1 MIARI
6 KNINPNIRAN
16 HCIIHRQ
23 ALASKKIS
31 PELNDTMSLVINV
44 VNFIKSKALNSRLFS
59 VLCEEVGTNH
69 RCLLL
74 HSEIRWLSRGRV
86 VQRIFELRDEVK
98 KFLEERNFQYF
109 ESLNDSFFIKVSH
122 LADIFNQINSLNRS
136 LQKDSNII
144 DYNSAIKGFMKN

>member
-1 MIARI
+1 MTARKNELIARI
-6 KNINPNIRAN
+6 NNINPNIRAN
-16 HCIIHRQ
+16 HCIIDRQ
-23 ALASKKIS
+23 TLTSKKIS

-74 HSEIRWLSRGRV
+74 HSEIRWLSRD
-86 VQRIFELRDEVK
+86 QRIFEIRDVVK
-98 KFLEERNFQYF
+98 KFLHERNFQYF

-122 LADIFNQINSLNRS
+122 
-136 LQKDSNII
+136 
-144 DYNSAIKGFMKN
+144 SAISLIKLIL

>member
-1 MIARI
+1 MTGRKNGLIARI
-6 KNINPNIRAN
+6 KIINPNIRDN

-31 PELNDTMSLVINV
+31 PKLDDTMSLVINV

-59 VLCEEVGTNH
+59 VLCEVGTNH

-74 HSEIRWLSRGRV
+74 HSEIRWLSRCRV
-86 VQRIFELRDEVK
+86 VQGIFELRDEVK

-109 ESLNDSFFIKVSH
+109 ESLND
-122 LADIFNQINSLNRS
+122 
-136 LQKDSNII
+136 
-144 DYNSAIKGFMKN
+144 